1 MKQPL
6 PALTPATSPS
16 VANVGSAAQWDGVRE
31 LIGAMPIVI
40 MYRAVR
46 ELIQQ
51 RRHRRLVLAAF
62 RR

>member
-1 MKQPL
+1 MNQPL

-16 VANVGSAAQWDGVRE
+16 LGNVAGAAQWDGVRE

-46 ELIQQ
+46 ELLQQ
-51 RRHRRLVLAAF
+51 RRHRQLVLAAF